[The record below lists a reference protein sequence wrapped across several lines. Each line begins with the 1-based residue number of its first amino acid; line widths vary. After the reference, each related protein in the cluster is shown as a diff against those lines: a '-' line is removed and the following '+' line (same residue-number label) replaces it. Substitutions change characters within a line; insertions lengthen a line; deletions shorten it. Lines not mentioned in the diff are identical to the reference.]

1 MKNTVL
7 NQILECH
14 QDAMFDVCR
23 GMDAALADEKC
34 NARIKK
40 IYEQNPEFLK
50 QPKEKIAIT
59 TTIPAILEIFQ
70 QLEKKKKKLAS

>member
-14 QDAMFDVCR
+14 QDAMFDVR
-23 GMDAALADEKC
+23 AGMNAALADEKC

-59 TTIPAILEIFQ
+59 TTTPAILEIFQ
-70 QLEKKKKKLAS
+70 QLEKKKKLAA

>member
-14 QDAMFDVCR
+14 QDAMFDVCA

-50 QPKEKIAIT
+50 QPKEKIAT
-59 TTIPAILEIFQ
+59 TTPAILEIFQ
-70 QLEKKKKKLAS
+70 QLEKKKKLAT